1 MFDVDV
7 LDEEPKALHKLI
19 KAIDQKFD
27 DRRFA
32 IELQF
37 NDDLTIAEERPLCM
51 FYQKLSYEA
60 RWKRHPPAAQ
70 AA

>member
-7 LDEEPKALHKLI
+7 LDEELKALHKLI
-19 KAIDQKFD
+19 KANDQKFD

-37 NDDLTIAEERPLCM
+37 NDDLTLAEERPLCII
-51 FYQKLSYEA
+51 LPETEL
-60 RWKRHPPAAQ
+60 
-70 AA
+70 

>member
-7 LDEEPKALHKLI
+7 LDEELKALHKLI
-19 KAIDQKFD
+19 KANDQKFN

-37 NDDLTIAEERPLCM
+37 NDDLTLSEERPLCII
-51 FYQKLSYEA
+51 LPETEL
-60 RWKRHPPAAQ
+60 
-70 AA
+70 